1 MRSTG
6 KRRIF
11 FYSFLAIAFF
21 AVICSAFAVRAVRR
35 NDTAGGGHTA
45 SGVSEASAISSDPTP
60 AAVSAVPASSAPP
73 APASAKHGLP
83 VLMYHDIMTTAQ
95 KGDVKNGLVI
105 TTDEFDR
112 QMAILRQAGFETAD
126 LSDVA
131 AYAAGKADFTNRIA
145 ITFDDGYRTCGCLA
159 VPVLRRYGYRATV
172 FTITRY
178 LDLPDEPVNTQSFF
192 PFQYFNTGDLTK
204 YAATLDF
211 ASHTD
216 HMHNDYKGEPMLI
229 SKPAD
234 DILSD
239 LRLSRQ
245 KLGGTLYL
253 AYPFGKYSEQTIAL
267 VRQAGFA
274 AAFTTRSG
282 FVQPGDDLYRLP
294 RIEINS
300 PMTDSEFKR
309 RLGIPG

>member
-1 MRSTG
+1 MQPTE

-11 FYSFLAIAFF
+11 FYSFLALAFL
-21 AVICSAFAVRAVRR
+21 AVIGAAFAVRAARR
-35 NDTAGGGHTA
+35 SRAAQGSGDVSAVSQAVSVSSA
-45 SGVSEASAISSDPTP
+45 SMP
-60 AAVSAVPASSAPP
+60 AAVSSTPASSAPP
-73 APASAKHGLP
+73 APASTKHGLP
-83 VLMYHDIMTTAQ
+83 VLMYHDIMTPAQ

-112 QMAILRQAGFETAD
+112 QMAILRQAGFETVD
-126 LSDVA
+126 LSEVA
-131 AYAAGKADFTNRIA
+131 AYAAGKADFVNRVA

-159 VPVLRRYGYRATV
+159 VSILRKYGYRATV
-172 FTITRY
+172 FDITKY
-178 LDLPDEPVNTQSFF
+178 LDLPDEPVNTQSFY
-192 PFQYFNTGDLTK
+192 PFQYFNTGDLTA
-204 YAATLDF
+204 YADTLDF

-216 HMHNDYKGEPMLI
+216 HMHDDYKGQPMLI
-229 SKPAD
+229 SRPAA
-234 DILSD
+234 DILDD

-253 AYPFGKYSEQTIAL
+253 AYPFGKYSEQTIEL

-309 RLGIPG
+309 LLGIPG